1 MKNRKLLVAATSTAL
16 VAVVGIGATLAYFTD
31 SDDATNVVT
40 MGHVDINLTEAST
53 DEKATEVIPEEG
65 ITFDN
70 VMPGDDIEK
79 IPTITLE
86 DGSRD
91 AWVRMKMQVTP
102 TEENGIAQ
110 DKLYELEGL
119 LRTDITEAG
128 DWYYSEADGYYYYN
142 QALTNEDGGIKSV
155 DFFQNV
161 HIPEGWTNN
170 DAADKS
176 FQIVLQAEAIQ
187 EENVNPTMDEDMVT
201 AWPTAEIQQYTTTTE

>member
-1 MKNRKLLVAATSTAL
+1 M
-16 VAVVGIGATLAYFTD
+16 
-31 SDDATNVVT
+31 
-40 MGHVDINLTEAST
+40 
-53 DEKATEVIPEEG
+53 IPEEG

-119 LRTDITEAG
+119 LRTDITETG

-201 AWPTAEIQQYTTTTE
+201 AWPTAEIQQYTTSTE